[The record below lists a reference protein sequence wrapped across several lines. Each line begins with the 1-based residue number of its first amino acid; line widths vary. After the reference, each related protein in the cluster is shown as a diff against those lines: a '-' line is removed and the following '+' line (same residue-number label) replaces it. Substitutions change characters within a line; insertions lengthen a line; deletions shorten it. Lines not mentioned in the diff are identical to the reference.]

1 MYEKL
6 LRPLPAPS
14 SMERPADAIVEQ
26 QYKKVLEALLLP
38 PAAAGVV
45 GAVDVVGVRAG
56 CAACGLAGARCG
68 LGGAAGERRSAR
80 PEKSEEESEERPCT
94 W

>member
-1 MYEKL
+1 MYEKV

-38 PAAAGVV
+38 PAAAMR
-45 GAVDVVGVRAG
+45 DAG
-56 CAACGLAGARCG
+56 
-68 LGGAAGERRSAR
+68 
-80 PEKSEEESEERPCT
+80 
-94 W
+94 

>member
-1 MYEKL
+1 MYEKV

-38 PAAAGVV
+38 PAAAAKLIETEPIEKKWQTITMNMGLLSDKRAKADE
-45 GAVDVVGVRAG
+45 GA
-56 CAACGLAGARCG
+56 
-68 LGGAAGERRSAR
+68 
-80 PEKSEEESEERPCT
+80 KK
-94 W
+94 